1 MEWEA
6 SLMFDRLSLMVDELN
21 DTNSKNEKMDIL
33 RKYPD
38 LKKVLQHTYDPYR
51 KYGVKSAQLKKR
63 SDLVVPVSTEVD
75 FSDILDKL
83 ASREVTGH
91 SAIALLNGFAE
102 NLYQPYVELMHR
114 ILDKNLK
121 TRTDAKMINKVWLN
135 LIPQFDVAL
144 AQKFEDHAHKID
156 WDNER
161 WLGSRKLDG
170 VRVLAVKRDGEVKF
184 FSRAGNEF
192 TTLGVLKKELEAIKT
207 DDFVLDGEMCVM
219 DENGN
224 EDYKAIV
231 SQIKRKD
238 YTIEDPM
245 FIVFD
250 SLTLSE
256 FDEGYSD
263 QTTQSRMLRIMRF
276 AACEHINK
284 LEMER
289 INSEADAVAKL
300 DSAVESGWE
309 GYMIRRADAPYEGK
323 RTRALLKMKKMHDE
337 EYTVQDVEVGPYRV
351 IDKESGLEKTIET
364 LTNVIIEHKGNTVSV
379 GSGFS
384 LDDRN
389 RYYDKPTLILG
400 KEITVQYFE
409 LSKDKDGKESLRF
422 PVVKHV
428 FEDGVRTV

>member
-1 MEWEA
+1 
-6 SLMFDRLSLMVDELN
+6 MFYRLSEMVDELN

-38 LKKVLQHTYDPYR
+38 LKKVLEYTYDPYR
-51 KYGVKSAQLKKR
+51 KYGIKSSQLIKK
-63 SDLVVPVSTEVD
+63 SDLVAD
-75 FSDILDKL
+75 CHYDNLFDILDDLADRKL
-83 ASREVTGH
+83 TGH
-91 SAIALLNGFAE
+91 DAIGILNGFIADTE
-102 NLYQPYVELMHR
+102 DEWTELIYK

-121 TRTDAKMINKVWLN
+121 TRTDAKLINKVWLK

-156 WDNER
+156 WNKEQ

-170 VRVLAVKRDGEVKF
+170 VRVLARKENGIVKF

-192 TTLGVLKKELEAIKT
+192 TTLDVLKKELEEIET
-207 DDFVLDGEMCVM
+207 DNFVLDGEMCVM
-219 DENGN
+219 DESGT

-250 SLTLSE
+250 SLTLDE
-256 FDEGYSD
+256 FDKGYSD
-263 QTTQSRMLRIMRF
+263 QTTRSRMLRIVRF

-289 INSEADAVAKL
+289 ITSEADAVAKL

-323 RTRALLKMKKMHDE
+323 RTRALLKMKKMHDD
-337 EYTVQDVEVGPYRV
+337 EYVVKDIEVGPFRM
-351 IDKESGLEKTIET
+351 IDKTTGLEKTIET
-364 LTNVIIEHKGNTVSV
+364 LTNVLIEHKGNTVSV

-384 LDDRN
+384 LDDRVK
-389 RYYDKPTLILG
+389 YYANPELIVG
-400 KEITVQYFE
+400 KDITVQYFE
-409 LSKDKDGKESLRF
+409 KSKDKDGKESLRF
-422 PVVKHV
+422 PVVKYI
-428 FEDGVRTV
+428 FEEGRRTV

>member
-1 MEWEA
+1 
-6 SLMFDRLSLMVDELN
+6 MFYRLSEMVDELN

-38 LKKVLQHTYDPYR
+38 LKKVLKYTYDPYR
-51 KYGVKSAQLKKR
+51 KYGVKSSQLIKK
-63 SDLVVPVSTEVD
+63 SDIVYEWDGYDNL
-75 FSDILDKL
+75 FDILDDLADRKL
-83 ASREVTGH
+83 TGH
-91 SAIALLNGFAE
+91 LAIGTLNAFIRDTE
-102 NLYQPYVELMHR
+102 DTWTDLIYR

-121 TRTDAKMINKVWLN
+121 TRTDAKLINKVWLN

-156 WDNER
+156 WDNEQ

-170 VRVLAVKRDGEVKF
+170 VRVLAVKRNGEVKF
-184 FSRAGNEF
+184 FSRQGNEF
-192 TTLGVLKKELEAIKT
+192 TTLDVLKKELEDIKM

-250 SLTLSE
+250 SLTLNE
-256 FDEGYSD
+256 FDTGYSD
-263 QTTQSRMLRIMRF
+263 QSTSSRMLRIMRF
-276 AACEHINK
+276 AACKHINK
-284 LEMER
+284 LEMDR
-289 INSEADAVAKL
+289 ITSEADAVAKL
-300 DSAVESGWE
+300 DNAVENGWE

-323 RTRALLKMKKMHDE
+323 RTRALLKMKKMHDD
-337 EYTVQDVEVGPYRV
+337 EYVVKDIEVGPFRM
-351 IDKESGLEKTIET
+351 IDRESGLEKTIET
-364 LTNVIIEHKGNTVSV
+364 LTNVIIEHEGNQVSV

-384 LDDRN
+384 LEERS
-389 RYYDKPTLILG
+389 RYYNEPSLIIG

-409 LSKDKDGKESLRF
+409 KSQDKDGKESLRF
-422 PVVKHV
+422 PVVKYV
-428 FEDGVRTV
+428 FESGKRTM

>member
-1 MEWEA
+1 
-6 SLMFDRLSLMVDELN
+6 MVDELN

-38 LKKVLQHTYDPYR
+38 LKKVLEYTYNPYK
-51 KYGVKSAQLKKR
+51 KYGVKSSQLIKK
-63 SDLVVPVSTEVD
+63 SDLVAD
-75 FSDILDKL
+75 CHYDNLFDILDDLADRKL
-83 ASREVTGH
+83 TGH
-91 SAIALLNGFAE
+91 DAIGILNGFIADTE
-102 NLYQPYVELMHR
+102 DEWTELIYK

-121 TRTDAKMINKVWLN
+121 TRTDAKMINKVWLK

-144 AQKFEDHAHKID
+144 AQKFEDHVHKID
-156 WDNER
+156 WDTEI

-170 VRVLAVKRDGEVKF
+170 VRVLARKENGTVKF
-184 FSRAGNEF
+184 FSRQGNEF
-192 TTLGVLKKELEAIKT
+192 TTLDVLKKELEDIKT
-207 DDFVLDGEMCVM
+207 DNFVLDGEMCVM
-219 DENGN
+219 DEAGS

-256 FDEGYSD
+256 FDKGYSD
-263 QTTQSRMLRIMRF
+263 QSTSSRMLRIMRF

-289 INSEADAVAKL
+289 ITSEADAVAKL

-309 GYMIRRADAPYEGK
+309 GYMIRNAGAPYEGK
-323 RTRALLKMKKMHDE
+323 RTRALLKMKKMNDE
-337 EYTVQDVEVGPYRV
+337 EYVVKDIEVGPFRM
-351 IDKESGLEKTIET
+351 IDKETGLEKTIET
-364 LTNVIIEHKGNTVSV
+364 LTNVLIEHKGNTVSV

-389 RYYDKPTLILG
+389 RYYDNPELILG

-422 PVVKHV
+422 PVIKHV

>member
-1 MEWEA
+1 
-6 SLMFDRLSLMVDELN
+6 MFYRLSQMVDELN

-38 LKKVLQHTYDPYR
+38 LKKVLKYTYDPYR
-51 KYGVKSAQLKKR
+51 KYGVKSSQLIKK
-63 SDLVVPVSTEVD
+63 SDIVYEWDGYDNL
-75 FSDILDKL
+75 FDILDDLADRKL
-83 ASREVTGH
+83 TGH
-91 SAIALLNGFAE
+91 LAIGTLNAFIRDTE
-102 NLYQPYVELMHR
+102 DTWTDLIYR

-121 TRTDAKMINKVWLN
+121 TRTDAKLINKVWLN

-156 WDNER
+156 WDNEQ

-170 VRVLAVKRDGEVKF
+170 VRVLAIKRNGEVKF
-184 FSRAGNEF
+184 FSRQGNEF
-192 TTLGVLKKELEAIKT
+192 TTLDVLKKELEDIKM

-219 DENGN
+219 DEDGN

-250 SLTLSE
+250 SLTLNE
-256 FDEGYSD
+256 FDTGYSD
-263 QTTQSRMLRIMRF
+263 QSTSSRMLRIMRF
-276 AACEHINK
+276 AACKHINK
-284 LEMER
+284 LEMDR
-289 INSEADAVAKL
+289 ITSEADAVAKL
-300 DSAVESGWE
+300 DNAVKNGWE

-323 RTRALLKMKKMHDE
+323 RTRALLKMKKMHDD
-337 EYTVQDVEVGPYRV
+337 EYVVKDIEVGPFRM
-351 IDKESGLEKTIET
+351 IDRESGLEKTIET
-364 LTNVIIEHKGNTVSV
+364 LTNVIIEHQGNEVSV

-384 LDDRN
+384 LEERS
-389 RYYDKPTLILG
+389 RYYNDPKLIIG

-409 LSKDKDGKESLRF
+409 KSTDKTGKESLRF
-422 PVVKHV
+422 PVVKYV
-428 FEDGVRTV
+428 FESGKRTM

>member
-1 MEWEA
+1 
-6 SLMFDRLSLMVDELN
+6 MFDRLNLMVDELN

-38 LKKVLQHTYDPYR
+38 LKKVLKYTYDPYR
-51 KYGVKSAQLKKR
+51 KYGVKSSQLKKR

-75 FSDILDKL
+75 FFDILDKL
-83 ASREVTGH
+83 ANREVTGH

-121 TRTDAKMINKVWLN
+121 TRTDAKLINKVWFKLV
-135 LIPQFDVAL
+135 PQFDVAL

-156 WDNER
+156 WDNEQ

-170 VRVLAVKRDGEVKF
+170 VRVLAVKRNGEVKF
-184 FSRAGNEF
+184 FSRQGNEF
-192 TTLGVLKKELEAIKT
+192 TTLDVLRKELEAIKT
-207 DDFVLDGEMCVM
+207 DNIVLDGEMCVM

-263 QTTQSRMLRIMRF
+263 QSTSSRMLRIMRF

-289 INSEADAVAKL
+289 ITSEADAVAKL

-389 RYYDKPTLILG
+389 RYYENPELILG

-422 PVVKHV
+422 PVIKHV

>member
-1 MEWEA
+1 
-6 SLMFDRLSLMVDELN
+6 MFDRLSQMVDELN

-33 RKYPD
+33 KKYPD
-38 LKKVLQHTYDPYR
+38 LKKVLEYTYDPYR
-51 KYGVKSAQLKKR
+51 KYGVTSKNLKKR
-63 SDLVVPVSTEVD
+63 SDLIEPFHPSKSAEAD
-75 FSDILDKL
+75 LLELLDKL
-83 ASREVTGH
+83 VDRELTGH
-91 SAIALLNGFAE
+91 DALGVCNGFAE
-102 NLYQPYVELMHR
+102 YLYQPYAELFHR

-121 TRTDAKMINKVWLN
+121 TRTDAKMINKVWLK

-156 WDNER
+156 WDNEQ

-170 VRVLAVKRDGEVKF
+170 VRVLARKENGIVKF
-184 FSRAGNEF
+184 FSRQGNEF
-192 TTLGVLKKELEAIKT
+192 TTLDVLKKELEDIKT
-207 DDFVLDGEMCVM
+207 DNFVLDGEMCVM
-219 DENGN
+219 DEAGS

-231 SQIKRKD
+231 SQIKRKE

-256 FDEGYSD
+256 FDKGYSD
-263 QTTQSRMLRIMRF
+263 QSTSSRMLRIMRF

-289 INSEADAVAKL
+289 ITSEADAVAKL

-309 GYMIRRADAPYEGK
+309 GYMIRNAGAPYEGK

-337 EYTVQDVEVGPYRV
+337 EYVVRDIEVGPFRM
-351 IDKESGLEKTIET
+351 IDKETGLEKTIET
-364 LTNVIIEHKGNTVSV
+364 LTNVLIEHKGNAVSV

-389 RYYDKPTLILG
+389 RYYDNPELILG

-409 LSKDKDGKESLRF
+409 LSKDKDGNESLRF
-422 PVVKHV
+422 PVIKHV